1 MADDQVPG
9 GVPRWWRVPAVP
21 RRFVLTLLV
30 PALLI
35 LAGTLG
41 YHLIEGWT
49 LFDSLYMTITT
60 LTTVGYQEVHPLSTA
75 GRTFTMVLLLGGVFT
90 LFYAA
95 AALIRGVISGEVRE
109 ALGRQRMARSLAEL
123 RNHMIVCGMGRMG
136 RLVCA
141 RFGDAGIPFVVI
153 DREADLLA
161 DFRMAHGLPLHGD
174 ATSDVV
180 LRLAGVERARALV
193 TVTASDADNLYITM
207 SGRLLN
213 ERLFI
218 VARAEEEHARQKL
231 LRAGA
236 NRVVSPYAIGGAR
249 VAEAVLRP
257 AVVDFIELATR
268 TEHLALQIE
277 EVRVE
282 AGSRLAGTT
291 VRDSQLRQ
299 DLGIIIVAIKR
310 QSGDMLFNPDS
321 TTSIEAGDTLIML
334 GPRPQLDA
342 LEKLARGR

>member
-1 MADDQVPG
+1 M
-9 GVPRWWRVPAVP
+9 P
-21 RRFVLTLLV
+21 RRFILTLLV
-30 PALLI
+30 PALL
-35 LAGTLG
+35 LVAGTLG
-41 YHLIEGWT
+41 YHFIEGWS
-49 LFDSLYMTITT
+49 LFDSLYMTVTT
-60 LTTVGYQEVHPLSTA
+60 LTTVGYGEVHPLSPA
-75 GRTFTMVLLLGGVFT
+75 GRAFTMLLLLGGVFT

-95 AALIRGVISGEVRE
+95 GELIRGIISGEVRE
-109 ALGRQRMARSLAEL
+109 ALGRQRMARNLAEL
-123 RNHMIVCGMGRMG
+123 RNHMIVCGLGRMG

-141 RFGDAGIPFVVI
+141 RFAAGGIPFVVI
-153 DREADLLA
+153 DRDPKLLA
-161 DFRMAHGLPLHGD
+161 DFRMPHGLALHGD
-174 ATSDVV
+174 ATSDEV
-180 LRLAGVERARALV
+180 LRQAGVERARALV

-218 VARAEEEHARQKL
+218 VSRAEEERARQKL

-299 DLGIIIVAIKR
+299 DMGIIVVAIKR

-321 TTSIEAGDTLIML
+321 TASIEPGDTLITL
-334 GPRPQLDA
+334 GPRPQLDE
-342 LEKLARGR
+342 LERLARGR

>member
-1 MADDQVPG
+1 M
-9 GVPRWWRVPAVP
+9 P
-21 RRFVLTLLV
+21 RRFLLTLFI

-35 LAGTLG
+35 VAGTLG
-41 YHLIEGWT
+41 YTLLEGWT
-49 LFDSLYMTITT
+49 PFEALYMTVTT
-60 LTTVGYQEVHPLSTA
+60 LTTVGYGEIRPLSIA

-95 AALIRGVISGEVRE
+95 SEVIRGIISGEVHA

-141 RFGDAGIPFVVI
+141 RFAAAGIPFVVI
-153 DREADLLA
+153 DRDPALLA
-161 DFRMAHGLPLHGD
+161 DFQIPQGLPLHGD
-174 ATSDVV
+174 ATSDEM

-207 SGRLLN
+207 SARLLN

-218 VARAEEEHARQKL
+218 VSRAEEERARQKL

-236 NRVVSPYAIGGAR
+236 NQVVSPYVIGGTR

-282 AGSRLAGTT
+282 SGSRLAGTT

-299 DLGIIIVAIKR
+299 DMGIIIVAIKR
-310 QSGDMLFNPDS
+310 LAGDMLFNPDS
-321 TTSIEAGDTLIML
+321 TTSIEPGDTLITL
-334 GPRPQLDA
+334 GPRPQLDE
-342 LEKLARGR
+342 LERLARGS